1 MGHGVRVARL
11 KKGRL
16 TRQPR
21 RSKRR
26 ASKGPR
32 PTLRQRW
39 QNTSLK
45 ASFMVYVAFYLIIAL
60 IGSIVSS
67 SFFAELRTGVESNEE
82 VSGLYLFDSDDGMLY
97 RARIIEVAVGK
108 DVDGSPVFCTAFVQ
122 RSSDPSDALDPKAL
136 PDRCV
141 LSDVTGLPGNAVVYV
156 VEAQGAIDFDT
167 FSIGLDTTMLSRP
180 AMELSPDTLAVYD
193 ELARAR
199 FNKTLTE
206 PLTTYAE
213 SAYSNGIAISPVAY
227 NVYVMTTV
235 QQRIAILGLGVM
247 SFLMFP
253 LWFVGCIWIAAR
265 RFFAQRIAPALTG
278 LDAAAEKITEQ
289 DLDFTVSYPRDD
301 EMGNLVQSFE
311 IMRTSLAQT
320 QRAMWHTAEEH
331 RRLNAAFAHDLR
343 TPLTVLHGKLELLET
358 RAAGSKTIDP
368 ERLAQDCRAL
378 TAQVERLE
386 AYVAAMSSVRR
397 LEDRPITRAP
407 LDLPSLQSELDEAG
421 LQLCG
426 RSEVSFTFEPT
437 TEALPLAL
445 DRSVVIEVAENLL
458 GNAARHAGTAVKLT
472 LETTPEELVLCV
484 SDDGPGFSAEALQQG
499 CEPFYSEHKNEGHFG
514 LGLNISHL
522 LCEKHGGSLTLSN
535 RPEGGAQVVA
545 RFKSGPRGC

>member
-11 KKGRL
+11 KKGRP

-32 PTLRQRW
+32 PTIRQRW

-67 SFFAELRTGVESNEE
+67 SFFAELRTGVESDEE

-122 RSSDPSDALDPKAL
+122 RSSDPSDALDPTAL

-156 VEAQGAIDFDT
+156 VEAQGATDFDT

-199 FNKTLTE
+199 FNKTITE

-227 NVYVMTTV
+227 NVYVMATV

-311 IMRTSLAQT
+311 TMRTSLAQT

-358 RAAGSKTIDP
+358 RAAGSKTIVP
-368 ERLAQDCRAL
+368 RA
-378 TAQVERLE
+378 ARP
-386 AYVAAMSSVRR
+386 RPPGP
-397 LEDRPITRAP
+397 DR
-407 LDLPSLQSELDEAG
+407 AG
-421 LQLCG
+421 RTP
-426 RSEVSFTFEPT
+426 RSRPR
-437 TEALPLAL
+437 P
-445 DRSVVIEVAENLL
+445 
-458 GNAARHAGTAVKLT
+458 ARHAAARAGARPARIARAPARPPLAPKRTRPGRSAALRPLRAAPSTVERHHRGTAPSPPLLRRHRGGRKPPWQRRPPCRHRREAHVRNDPAGACPLR
-472 LETTPEELVLCV
+472 LRRRPRFLSRSPAARVRAVL
-484 SDDGPGFSAEALQQG
+484 
-499 CEPFYSEHKNEGHFG
+499 
-514 LGLNISHL
+514 
-522 LCEKHGGSLTLSN
+522 
-535 RPEGGAQVVA
+535 
-545 RFKSGPRGC
+545 